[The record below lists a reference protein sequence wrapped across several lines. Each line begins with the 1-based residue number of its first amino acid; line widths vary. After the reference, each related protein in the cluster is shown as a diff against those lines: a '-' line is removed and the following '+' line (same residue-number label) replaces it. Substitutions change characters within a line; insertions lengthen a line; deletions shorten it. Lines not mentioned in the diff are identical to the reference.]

1 MCDILYS
8 PHNVAQEK
16 QSLKEKKKIMH
27 KSLCLHMG
35 IIKEFVWYLG
45 GSRPKTSNFYC
56 TFFVC
61 LLCSFICLHA
71 VYQLSG
77 PVCKSTW
84 RYNPLYSASYLHFH
98 I

>member
-1 MCDILYS
+1 MCGIYS

-35 IIKEFVWYLG
+35 VIKEFVWYLRG
-45 GSRPKTSNFYC
+45 AVELKHQFFTALFL
-56 TFFVC
+56 FVC
-61 LLCSFICLHA
+61 CVCLHA

-77 PVCKSTW
+77 SVCKSTW
-84 RYNPLYSASYLHFH
+84 RYNRLYSASYLHIH
-98 I
+98 VL